1 MSGHNKWS
9 QIKHQKETTDQKR
22 SRLFSKILN
31 TISIFAREDSN
42 PQFNVQL
49 RSAIQKAKDA
59 NIPQDNIE
67 RAIRRASDPSEILE
81 ELIFE
86 AYSENGIAI
95 LIEAITNNRNRT
107 VAEIK
112 KIISDHNG
120 KWAESGSVLWAFEKK
135 QNGAERSWQAKFTG
149 SSTNEENL
157 RLQKFIEALLDHQDV
172 QNVFTNA
179 ELAGN

>member
-9 QIKHQKETTDQKR
+9 QIKHQKEISDKKK
-22 SRLFSKILN
+22 SKLFSKILN

-42 PQFNVQL
+42 PQFNIQL

-67 RAIRRASDPSEILE
+67 RAIRRASDPSQVLE

-86 AYSENGIAI
+86 AYSENGTAMI
-95 LIEAITNNRNRT
+95 IEAISNNRNRT

-112 KIISDHNG
+112 KIISDYNG

-135 QNGAERSWQAKFTG
+135 QSAGEKSWQAKFIG
-149 SSTNEENL
+149 NLKIEESAH
-157 RLQKFIEALLDHQDV
+157 LQKFIGALLDHQDV
-172 QNVFTNA
+172 QDVFTNA
-179 ELAGN
+179 ELSET